1 MGDSMLKNL
10 IILLGL
16 SEHVSA
22 QMEAKLNLII
32 SGATARLKLLLG
44 GVTPPEEMNHII
56 LDVSAARFNRIGSEG
71 LTGHTVEGE
80 SLSFSSNDFSQF
92 DDEIQAYLEVNKGIS
107 RGKVRFL

>member
-1 MGDSMLKNL
+1 MLSNL

-16 SEHVSA
+16 DESELDDA
-22 QMEAKLNLII
+22 MKAKLNLII

-44 GVTPPEEMNHII
+44 GAEPPEEMNHII

-80 SLSFSSNDFSQF
+80 SLSFTDNDFSQF
-92 DDEIQAYLEVNKGIS
+92 SDEIQAWLEQQTESK
-107 RGKVRFL
+107 RGKLVFL

>member
-1 MGDSMLKNL
+1 MLSNL

-16 SEHVSA
+16 DESELDDA
-22 QMEAKLNLII
+22 MKAKLNLII

-44 GVTPPEEMNHII
+44 GAEPPEEMNHII

-80 SLSFSSNDFSQF
+80 SLSFADNDFAQF
-92 DDEIQAYLEVNKGIS
+92 SDEIQAWLEQQTESK
-107 RGKVRFL
+107 RGKLVFL